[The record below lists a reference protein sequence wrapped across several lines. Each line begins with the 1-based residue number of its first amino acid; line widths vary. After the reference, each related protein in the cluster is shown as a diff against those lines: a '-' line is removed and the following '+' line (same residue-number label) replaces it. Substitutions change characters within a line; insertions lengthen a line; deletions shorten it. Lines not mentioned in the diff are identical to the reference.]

1 MTVTAEKD
9 YYNFSDIMKKII
21 TDCRI
26 ITDGEIK
33 DGFDIVTENGKII
46 ALVLKNS
53 VDGEKISLNG
63 KYIAPGFIDIHCHG
77 GDGAEFIDGTAEAVI
92 KVCNIHFS
100 HGTRV
105 MLPTLSASD
114 TLTVIKA
121 FEAIKQCADKCSVVI
136 PGVHLEGPYLS
147 KEMCG
152 GQNPDSVKAPEK
164 EEYTMLY
171 DRFGSLIKRWTY
183 ATENDNGDFLEFLND
198 KGIVPSMGHS
208 AAEYCH
214 IKPAFDN
221 GCRLVTHLY
230 SCTSTVIRKGGF
242 RKLGVI
248 ESAFLLKDMYVE
260 AIADGKHLPPELL
273 KMIVEI
279 KGAERV
285 CLITD
290 AIRPGGLGE
299 ELDGKEY
306 NDCPVPFVIEDGVA
320 KLIDRSAFAGS
331 IATADILLK
340 TAVNVGISLADS
352 VLMLTKTPARAIGLE
367 DYGRIAEGY
376 NAVFTVFDDELNI
389 DNSFVRA

>member
-1 MTVTAEKD
+1 MR
-9 YYNFSDIMKKII
+9 KII

-26 ITDGEIK
+26 ITDGKII

-46 ALVLKNS
+46 EIVPEKT
-53 VDGEKISLNG
+53 VDGEKISLKG

-77 GDGAEFIDGTAEAVI
+77 GDGAEFIDGTAEAV
-92 KVCNIHFS
+92 KKACNIHFE

-114 TLTVIKA
+114 TSTVINA
-121 FEAIKQCADKCSVVI
+121 LEAIKKSADECSVII

-152 GQNPDSVKAPEK
+152 GQNPDSVKAPDK
-164 EEYTMLY
+164 EEYTALY
-171 DRFGSLIKRWTY
+171 KHFGNLIKRWTY
-183 ATENDNGDFLEFLND
+183 APENDNGDFLDFLNEN
-198 KGIVPSMGHS
+198 GIVPSVGHS

-214 IKPAFDN
+214 IKPAYDK

-230 SCTSTVIRKGGF
+230 SCTSTVTRKGGF

-248 ESAFLLKDMYVE
+248 ESAFLIKGMFVE
-260 AIADGKHLPPELL
+260 AIADGRHLPPELL
-273 KMIVEI
+273 KMIVDI
-279 KGAERV
+279 KGADKV

-290 AIRPGGLGE
+290 AIRPGGLGKE
-299 ELDGKEY
+299 FDGKEY
-306 NDCPVPFVIEDGVA
+306 TDCPVPFVIEDGVA

-340 TAVNVGISLADS
+340 TAVNAGISLAES
-352 VLMLTKTPARAIGLE
+352 VLMLTKTPAEAVGLNG
-367 DYGRIAEGY
+367 YGRIAEGC

-389 DNSFVRA
+389 DNSLAYA